1 MPKTQEQP
9 NINAHY
15 QASNQININQ
25 QGNNQRLIQGGNQQ
39 YANQQNFSQNNF
51 SQPQTNSPVKM

>member
-1 MPKTQEQP
+1 MTKPQGQQ
-9 NINAHY
+9 NFNAHY

-25 QGNNQRLIQGGNQQ
+25 QQANNQG
-39 YANQQNFSQNNF
+39 FSQGSSQGYSNQNY